1 MVFFGGIMGM
11 TFKLPELIIVIVLI
25 LISLVVIGP
34 RRLGMFFGAVAKS
47 ISNLGNQNLLNMI
60 LGIVG
65 LVGGYLLG
73 SIVLPMLTYTSWE
86 RHVVE
91 TYSSNYSSG
100 LQSAYSETA
109 FIGGVV
115 GAILFG
121 VLGLIAARLL
131 RK

>member
-1 MVFFGGIMGM
+1 MGM
-11 TFKLPELIIVIVLI
+11 TFGLTELIIVIVLI
-25 LISLVVIGP
+25 LIGYIVIGP

-47 ISNLGNQNLLNMI
+47 ISNLGNQNLLTMI

-65 LVGGYLLG
+65 LVGGYILG

-91 TYSSNYSSG
+91 TYSSNYTSG
-100 LQSAYSETA
+100 LKSAYSETA
-109 FIGGVV
+109 FIGGIV

-131 RK
+131 KK